1 MLAKA
6 DEYTE
11 RYMEDNV
18 HQFPQASM
26 DLIIEKMKKASKG
39 FPSL

>member
-1 MLAKA
+1 MKA

-18 HQFPQASM
+18 HAFPQASYEM
-26 DLIIEKMKKASKG
+26 IIEKMKKAGS
-39 FPSL
+39 

>member
-11 RYMEDNV
+11 RYMEDNGDV
-18 HQFPQASM
+18 FPQAS
-26 DLIIEKMKKASKG
+26 IEGIVEKMKKAAKG
-39 FPSL
+39 